1 MRGTRGFGVLAVL
14 AVVAGVA
21 GPIGAATH
29 AQSCHGP
36 VESTQSGRASLEPGI
51 NGLSTKQQMSWKVSL
66 FSCSPAR
73 STRGS
78 GTLKSAYATA
88 AQTCVMLKK
97 PKTFKETAK
106 ITWKSDATSTI
117 AITFALTG
125 GTRLVNVTGRV
136 TSGLFAGKKVTGQ
149 YKYREVVSP
158 YGVTHNG
165 NGVAQACAN
174 KVKPKKYG
182 RIAIVAL
189 NLFTTKP
196 FNIG

>member
-21 GPIGAATH
+21 APIGAATH

-36 VESTQSGRASLEPGI
+36 VESTQSGRVAVEPGV
-51 NGLSTKQQMSWKVSL
+51 NALATKQQMSWKISL

-73 STRGS
+73 ATRGS

-88 AQTCVMLKK
+88 AQTCVMLKQ
-97 PKTFKETAK
+97 PKAFKETAK
-106 ITWKSDATSTI
+106 ITWKDDATSTI
-117 AITFALTG
+117 AVTFAFTG
-125 GTRLVNVTGRV
+125 ATRLVNVTGKV
-136 TSGLFAGKKVTGQ
+136 TSGLFAGKKVAGQ
-149 YKYREVVSP
+149 YRYREVVSP

-174 KVKPKKYG
+174 KVKPKGFG
-182 RIAIVAL
+182 RVAIVAL
-189 NLFTTKP
+189 NIFTTKP